1 MVCYIIVHQF
11 ADADHVVSLTVLS
24 FTPEEG
30 DTIEA
35 CVDVEGVN
43 DFELL
48 FDFTLMA
55 SPFSGMH
62 FNLYL
67 NC

>member
-1 MVCYIIVHQF
+1 MLYSSSSI

-30 DTIEA
+30 VTIQA
-35 CVDVEGVN
+35 CVEVEGVT
-43 DFELL
+43 DFELQ

-62 FNLYL
+62 FNIKI
-67 NC
+67 

>member
-24 FTPEEG
+24 FTPEES
-30 DTIEA
+30 DISIQA
-35 CVDVEGVN
+35 CVEVEGVN
-43 DFELL
+43 DFELQ

-62 FNLYL
+62 FNIKI
-67 NC
+67 

>member
-11 ADADHVVSLTVLS
+11 ADADHVVRLTMLS

-30 DTIEA
+30 ATIQA
-35 CVDVEGVN
+35 CVEVEGVN
-43 DFELL
+43 DFELQ
-48 FDFTLMA
+48 FDFTLTA

-62 FNLYL
+62 FNIKI
-67 NC
+67 